1 MKKLINKYAV
11 EIVAGVACVIL
22 FVFGVYVFNAFW
34 HMAHAIAIVG
44 IGLLAWNGKKSWAK
58 EKRIKMLLTALLSFY
73 SLVYAVTAIGG
84 AEAATIAVKGVLLSF
99 ALTMCVAIAGICVA
113 KTQNWADVCLKASL
127 IILLGTLAL
136 FCMMLLCN
144 IIPSELLVKTTI
156 LLEAGLAVLFFY
168 QSAKKSAPLE
178 EDEKKSE
185 N

>member
-1 MKKLINKYAV
+1 MKALINKYAV
-11 EIVAGVACVIL
+11 EIVAGVEMFFLLVL
-22 FVFGVYVFNAFW
+22 GVCVFNAFW

-44 IGLLAWNGKKSWAK
+44 IGMLTWYSKNWAK
-58 EKRIKMLLTALLSFY
+58 EKRIQSLLTAFLGFY
-73 SLVYAVTAIGG
+73 ALVYAVTAIDG
-84 AEAATIAVKGVLLSF
+84 AEASTTAIKGVLLSF
-99 ALTMCVAIAGICVA
+99 ALTMCVAITAIISA
-113 KTQNWADVCLKASL
+113 KTANWAETGLKVCL
-127 IILLGTLAL
+127 IGILGTLAL

-144 IIPSELLVKTTI
+144 IIPSEFLVKTTI